1 MRLHTRIVRRGLA
14 RARARGGLPNRSR
27 ARASDAFGEAR
38 FGRVA
43 RILAKIPGIFPRLA
57 LLTLAPC
64 QATASLVAP
73 ISGGIGSR
81 RVGAR
86 RTSPDPMS
94 ARAPTVPVPGRRSYM
109 AYGKQLVKEFALA
122 EDQVEQELE
131 AMLQD
136 VSSLDALLADAVG
149 DIKAN
154 QIVSGKVV
162 RLSGDTVFIDVGYKS
177 EGLIHVTEFENPEE
191 VEPGVEVEV
200 LLEALDDG
208 EGMVVVSKRK
218 ADRIRSWEKI
228 IETYSEGDT
237 VTGLCT
243 RKIKGGLLVD
253 IGVNAFLPAS
263 QVNIRRTEDVGD
275 WIGKEITARIIKI
288 DEERMN
294 IVVSRRR
301 LIEEQREKDKTAL
314 LADIEEGQTRKGIVK
329 NIADFGAFVDLGGLD
344 GLLHITDMTWGRI
357 NHPTEMV
364 KIDQE
369 IAVKVLKV
377 DTERERVA
385 LGLKQLTPDPWA
397 EIDQKFPVSA
407 KIVGEVVNIMSYGA
421 FVKLEDGVEGLVH
434 ISEMSWTRR
443 VNDPREV
450 VNIGDHV
457 EVVVLDVNKEKQ
469 EISLGMKQT
478 EVNPWELVESNY
490 PPGTIISGRVRNLT
504 NYGAFIELQQGIDGL
519 LHISDM
525 SWTKKVTH
533 PSEVVK
539 KGEEVKCVVL
549 SVDQE
554 KKRIALGLK
563 QLSEDPW
570 SHDIPSRFHIGDT
583 VTGTVT
589 KLTNFGV
596 FVSLEEGLEGLL
608 HISELADHK
617 VDNPEDVVKVGQKV
631 EVRIIKIE
639 PEERKVGLTLV
650 QAHYGEGAGGDEGG
664 AAASSSS
671 QASSSQRVEDSEPE
685 EGSLAAQ
692 LAGLGATLAS
702 QEAKAAEESSD
713 DDAEKKD
720 EETSDDAEKSE

>member
-1 MRLHTRIVRRGLA
+1 MTTVVVVALPDVRFSLLFA
-14 RARARGGLPNRSR
+14 
-27 ARASDAFGEAR
+27 ASAS
-38 FGRVA
+38 
-43 RILAKIPGIFPRLA
+43 P
-57 LLTLAPC
+57 
-64 QATASLVAP
+64 SLV
-73 ISGGIGSR
+73 
-81 RVGAR
+81 V
-86 RTSPDPMS
+86 T
-94 ARAPTVPVPGRRSYM
+94 SYM
-109 AYGKQLVKEFALA
+109 SYGKKLVKEFSMSEELI
-122 EDQVEQELE
+122 EQELE
-131 AMLQD
+131 QMLLEI
-136 VSSLDALLADAVG
+136 SAPLDTLLTAAVG

-154 QIVSGKVV
+154 SIVPGKVV
-162 RLSGDTVFIDVGYKS
+162 RISGDTVFVDVGYKS
-177 EGLIHVTEFENPEE
+177 EGIVHVTEFENPELVKPGLE
-191 VEPGVEVEV
+191 VDV

-208 EGMVVVSKRK
+208 EGMIVISKRK

-237 VTGLCT
+237 VSGLCT

-301 LIEEQREKDKTAL
+301 LIEEQREKDKSEL
-314 LADIEEGQTRKGIVK
+314 LGDIEEGQTRKGTVK

-357 NHPTEMV
+357 NHPSEMV

-369 IAVKVLKV
+369 IEVKVLKV
-377 DTERERVA
+377 DRERERVA
-385 LGLKQLTPDPWA
+385 LGLKQLSPDPWA
-397 EIDQKFPVSA
+397 EIDLKFPVGA
-407 KIVGEVVNIMSYGA
+407 KVIGEVVNIMSYGA

-450 VNIGDHV
+450 VNTGDNV

-478 EVNPWELVESNY
+478 EVNPWELVENNY

-504 NYGAFIELQQGIDGL
+504 NYGAFIELQEGIDGL

-639 PEERKVGLTLV
+639 PEDRKVGLTLV
-650 QAHYGEGAGGDEGG
+650 QAHYEEGATTTK
-664 AAASSSS
+664 AAARETRRAERQEES
-671 QASSSQRVEDSEPE
+671 QEPV

-702 QEAKAAEESSD
+702 QEEAARQAD
-713 DDAEKKD
+713 DDGEG
-720 EETSDDAEKSE
+720 DDRQDDSN

>member
-1 MRLHTRIVRRGLA
+1 
-14 RARARGGLPNRSR
+14 
-27 ARASDAFGEAR
+27 
-38 FGRVA
+38 
-43 RILAKIPGIFPRLA
+43 
-57 LLTLAPC
+57 
-64 QATASLVAP
+64 
-73 ISGGIGSR
+73 
-81 RVGAR
+81 
-86 RTSPDPMS
+86 
-94 ARAPTVPVPGRRSYM
+94 M
-109 AYGKQLVKEFALA
+109 AYGKKLVNEYSLA
-122 EDQVEQELE
+122 DDKLE
-131 AMLQD
+131 AELAAVLGD
-136 VSSLDALLADAVG
+136 VDATSLDSMLTEAVG
-149 DIKAN
+149 DFKAN
-154 QIVSGKVV
+154 QIVPGKVV
-162 RLSGDTVFIDVGYKS
+162 RLSGDNVFVDVGYKA
-177 EGLIHVTEFENPEE
+177 EGLIHLSEFATPEE
-191 VEPGVEVEV
+191 VVAGLELEV
-200 LLEALDDG
+200 LVEALDDG
-208 EGMVVVSKRK
+208 DGMAVLSKRK

-228 IETYSEGDT
+228 IETYSEGDE
-237 VTGLCT
+237 VTGKVT

-275 WIGKEITARIIKI
+275 WIEKDITARIIKI
-288 DEERMN
+288 DEDRMN
-294 IVVSRRR
+294 IVISRRR
-301 LIEEQREKDKTAL
+301 LIEEQREKDKTKL
-314 LADIEEGQTRKGIVK
+314 LAEIEEGQTRNGVVK

-344 GLLHITDMTWGRI
+344 GLLHVTDMTWGRI
-357 NHPTEMV
+357 NHPSELV

-369 IAVKVLKV
+369 IEVKVLKV
-377 DTERERVA
+377 DKERERVA

-397 EIDQKFPVSA
+397 EIDQKYPVNA
-407 KIVGEVVNIMSYGA
+407 KIIGEVVNIMSYGA

-434 ISEMSWTRR
+434 VSEMSWTRR

-450 VNIGDHV
+450 VNIGDNV
-457 EVVVLDVNKEKQ
+457 EVIVLDVNKEKQ

-478 EVNPWELVESNY
+478 EVNPWELVEKNY

-504 NYGAFIELQQGIDGL
+504 NYGAFIELQEGIDGL

-570 SHDIPSRFHIGDT
+570 SHDIPSRYHIGDT
-583 VTGTVT
+583 VSGTVT

-639 PEERKVGLTLV
+639 PEDRKVGLTLV
-650 QAHYGEGAGGDEGG
+650 QAHYGEAGETKT
-664 AAASSSS
+664 AT
-671 QASSSQRVEDSEPE
+671 QVVEQRQEEVAE

-692 LAGLGATLAS
+692 LKGIGERVA
-702 QEAKAAEESSD
+702 EAERQQDDDEPQGEDAPKSD
-713 DDAEKKD
+713 D
-720 EETSDDAEKSE
+720 

>member
-1 MRLHTRIVRRGLA
+1 
-14 RARARGGLPNRSR
+14 
-27 ARASDAFGEAR
+27 
-38 FGRVA
+38 
-43 RILAKIPGIFPRLA
+43 
-57 LLTLAPC
+57 
-64 QATASLVAP
+64 
-73 ISGGIGSR
+73 
-81 RVGAR
+81 
-86 RTSPDPMS
+86 MS
-94 ARAPTVPVPGRRSYM
+94 
-109 AYGKQLVKEFALA
+109 YGKQLIKEFELADDELEKELA
-122 EDQVEQELE
+122 E
-131 AMLQD
+131 AFAD
-136 VSSLDALLADAVG
+136 VSSLDELLADAIG
-149 DIKAN
+149 DFKEN
-154 QIVSGKVV
+154 QIVTGTIV
-162 RLSGDTVFIDVGYKS
+162 RLSGHTVFVDVGYKS
-177 EGLIHVTEFENPEE
+177 EGMIHLSEFQ
-191 VEPGVEVEV
+191 EPEV
-200 LLEALDDG
+200 LKPGMELEVLVEALDDG
-208 EGMVVVSKRK
+208 DGMALLSKRK

-228 IETYSEGDT
+228 IETYKEGDE
-237 VTGLCT
+237 VSGAVT

-294 IVVSRRR
+294 IVISRRR
-301 LIEEQREKDKTAL
+301 LIEEEREKEKAKL
-314 LADIEEGQTRKGIVK
+314 LGEIEEGQVREGVVK

-357 NHPTEMV
+357 NTPSELV
-364 KIDQE
+364 KIDDRLQ
-369 IAVKVLKV
+369 VKVLKV
-377 DTERERVA
+377 DKERERVA
-385 LGLKQLTPDPWA
+385 LGMKQLTPDPWA
-397 EIDQKFPVSA
+397 DIGVKFPVTSTH
-407 KIVGEVVNIMSYGA
+407 IGEVVNIMTYGA
-421 FVKLEDGVEGLVH
+421 FVKLEEGVEGLVH

-450 VNIGDHV
+450 VSIGDNV
-457 EVVVLDVNKEKQ
+457 EVVILDVNSEKQ

-478 EVNPWELVESNY
+478 EVNPWELVEANY

-504 NYGAFIELQQGIDGL
+504 NYGAFIELQEGIDGL
-519 LHISDM
+519 LHLSDM

-539 KGEEVKCVVL
+539 KGEEVRCVVL

-570 SHDIPSRFHIGDT
+570 SNDIPSRFHIGDT

-617 VDNPEDVVKVGQKV
+617 VDSPAEVVKVGQKV

-650 QAHYGEGAGGDEGG
+650 SAHYESGSEAAVAP
-664 AAASSSS
+664 AAAP
-671 QASSSQRVEDSEPE
+671 ADEPIVV

-692 LAGLGATLAS
+692 LKDIGARVA
-702 QEAKAAEESSD
+702 EAEEATKGED
-713 DDAEKKD
+713 EAAPADEAAPVDEGAADEAAAPEAPAEDAEPKP
-720 EETSDDAEKSE
+720 